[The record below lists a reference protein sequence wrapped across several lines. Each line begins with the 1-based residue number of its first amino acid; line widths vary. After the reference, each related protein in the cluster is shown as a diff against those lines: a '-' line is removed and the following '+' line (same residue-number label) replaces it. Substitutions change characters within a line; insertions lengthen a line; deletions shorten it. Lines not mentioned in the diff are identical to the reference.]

1 MSLTIAHKLPKRSS
15 TGIGR
20 PRRPGRRLTSLRSAR
35 ALRLGSEAP
44 RAPPDAAAAPGPGA
58 PHDRWGA
65 PAEKP
70 ARSSPV
76 RPAAPAPGSGDRPAR
91 VPAAAGAAPS
101 GRRALRPSTG
111 DLRLGGP
118 TPASLF
124 AQPRRPPPPATF
136 TCADLALPSSAPT
149 AECGC
154 RRTSP
159 REARPPVQGDHCLTV
174 LHKRANPAHLPLC
187 LPRVI

>member
-124 AQPRRPPPPATF
+124 AQPRRPPPPRH
-136 TCADLALPSSAPT
+136 LHAL
-149 AECGC
+149 
-154 RRTSP
+154 TSP
-159 REARPPVQGDHCLTV
+159 CPPLPQRQSVAVVVPPPEKPVLRCRATTASPCCTREPTQLIYPSAFPG
-174 LHKRANPAHLPLC
+174 
-187 LPRVI
+187 

>member
-1 MSLTIAHKLPKRSS
+1 MIGGERPPRSPRAARLCVRPLRLPAPATARPGSRRLQARLRAGGAHSGPQLVICGSAAP
-15 TGIGR
+15 
-20 PRRPGRRLTSLRSAR
+20 PRRAYSRS
-35 ALRLGSEAP
+35 
-44 RAPPDAAAAPGPGA
+44 
-58 PHDRWGA
+58 
-65 PAEKP
+65 PA
-70 ARSSPV
+70 
-76 RPAAPAPGSGDRPAR
+76 D
-91 VPAAAGAAPS
+91 
-101 GRRALRPSTG
+101 
-111 DLRLGGP
+111 
-118 TPASLF
+118 
-124 AQPRRPPPPATF
+124 PPPPATF